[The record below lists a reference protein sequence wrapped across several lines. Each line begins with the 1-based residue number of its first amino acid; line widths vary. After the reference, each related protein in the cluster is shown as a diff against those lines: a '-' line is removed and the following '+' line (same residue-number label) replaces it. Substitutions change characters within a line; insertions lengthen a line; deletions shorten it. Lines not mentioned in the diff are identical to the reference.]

1 MALFKLFSDTHYTFE
16 GKKEGEEVLLF
27 LRQHWFVLL
36 NKMTLVLVGA
46 LLPFLVFVMFGEVL
60 VQYELVM
67 GYVLLWAI
75 FYMMLWYI
83 LFYHLT
89 MYILDTWIVT
99 NYRIVDSK
107 QIGFFSREVAELNL
121 LNIQDV
127 SFHMKGAV
135 ATMMNYG
142 DLDVQSAGADKK
154 FLFLAIPNPQAVK
167 DRIMEIAM
175 QAKRQSGG
183 HSPLGGIQQG
193 GISVGPTSQSTPP
206 TINQ

>member
-1 MALFKLFSDTHYTFE
+1 MALFKLFSNTHYTFE

-36 NKMTLVLVGA
+36 NKITLILVGM
-46 LLPFLVFVMFGEVL
+46 LLPFLVFVMFGQVL
-60 VQYELVM
+60 AQYDLVM
-67 GYVLLWAI
+67 GFILLWAI
-75 FYMMLWYI
+75 FYLMLWFF

-99 NYRIVDSK
+99 NLRIVDSK

-127 SFHMKGAV
+127 SYNMRGAM

-142 DLDVQSAGADKK
+142 DLDVQSAGADTK
-154 FLFLAIPNPQAVK
+154 FHFVAVPNPQIVK
-167 DRIMEIAM
+167 DKIMEIAM
-175 QAKRQSGG
+175 YAKAHG
-183 HSPLGGIQQG
+183 LGTISSGIQT
-193 GISVGPTSQSTPP
+193 PPPPMPPTPP
-206 TINQ
+206 TPPNLQK